1 MSTHWSKYVVIALA
15 AAVTFTSL
23 ICYLMI
29 ILDTKFI
36 DLIVDMIKP
45 CILVE
50 TTGCLCMML
59 SHLLTAL
66 GVENLCQFIG
76 ILYYSGTIMITTAF
90 FTETY
95 HFYVV

>member
-1 MSTHWSKYVVIALA
+1 MSTHWSKYIVIALA
-15 AAVTFTSL
+15 AAVTFTSV

-50 TTGCLCMML
+50 TTGCICVML
-59 SHLLTAL
+59 AHLLTAL
-66 GVENLCQFIG
+66 GISVCQLIG
-76 ILYYSGTIMITTAF
+76 VLYYSGTIMIATAF